1 MLRRE
6 AMREYLGGA
15 LWVMPFAA
23 GIVALIVANVLMN
36 LEPADGTFLARFSF
50 QGSAADARAVLL
62 AITGTARAGS
72 T

>member
-23 GIVALIVANVLMN
+23 GVLALIVANVLMN
-36 LEPADGTFLARFSF
+36 VEPADGTCLR
-50 QGSAADARAVLL
+50 GSRSRGRRR
-62 AITGTARAGS
+62 TPGPCCWRSRGRS
-72 T
+72 SR